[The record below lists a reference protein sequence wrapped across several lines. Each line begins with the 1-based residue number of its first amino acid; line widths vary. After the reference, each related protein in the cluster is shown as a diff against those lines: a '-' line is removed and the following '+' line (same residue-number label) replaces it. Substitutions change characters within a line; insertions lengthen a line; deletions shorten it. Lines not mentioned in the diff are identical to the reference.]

1 MAVINT
7 HKGTGSGTG
16 EFTLLETDVYRMQI
30 KAADLQEDQY
40 ADVNRDGSRPER
52 LVLRWEVTQVTD
64 EQDEAALGCAVWQ
77 RFNPYYGPV
86 RDGGVSKFQQFIDGL
101 RAQGYLADFDPELFD
116 TDSLVGIEQ
125 RVSVEKHI
133 KSMGSNAGKPGNKI
147 TSVLPLRRSK
157 GKSTPVEAPA
167 PRAAARPAII
177 DGDEDLP
184 F

>member
-101 RAQGYLADFDPELFD
+101 RVQGYLADFDPELFD
-116 TDSLVGIEQ
+116 TDSLIGIEQ

-133 KSMGSNAGKPGNKI
+133 KSMGPNAGKPGNKVS
-147 TSVLPLRRSK
+147 SVLPLRRGK
-157 GKSTPVEAPA
+157 GKAGPTPTPA
-167 PRAAARPAII
+167 LAAE
-177 DGDEDLP
+177 EDNLP